1 MLFPIRRKPLAA
13 TLLVIFAVSTA
24 LIVHAAP
31 GDLERLHQTF
41 LKPPDDARIMMRW
54 WWFGS
59 AVAKPELE
67 REMRV
72 MKEGGIGG
80 FEIQPVYPVELDD
93 PEKGFINLPYLSDG
107 YIDALKFTAQK
118 ARELG
123 MRMDVTLGSG
133 WPFGGP
139 HTPVTEAAGALRCDR
154 IEVAPGTT
162 YVKKPSLAN
171 GEKMM
176 ATFFAP
182 GDRRQFSSDGLQKIG
197 DGADFTLPTGWSGP
211 HVVMFF
217 ISSRS
222 GMQVKRPAVGAEGFV
237 LDHMNRDAI
246 EHHLNVVGTRLMTA
260 FGPNPPYSVFS
271 DSLEV
276 ASDWTPDL
284 ITEFRKRRG
293 YDLTPYL
300 PALVGDMGEKT
311 GSVRR
316 DWGKTMTELV
326 EERYL
331 MPINEWAHQHHTK
344 FRSQTYGTPP
354 VSLSSNALVDL
365 PEGEHGPAWR
375 QFSDA
380 RWASSASHLY
390 GRNVTSSETW
400 TWLHSPAFRATPLDM
415 KAEAD
420 LHFVQGINQFVG
432 HGWAYSPASAGEPG
446 WRFYA
451 AAVFNEHNPWWIVMP
466 DAARYFQRVS
476 WLMRQGKPANDIAI
490 YLPTNDAYAAFRPNQ
505 DSVDRSMERM
515 IGTTLV
521 PQVLDA
527 GYNFDFIDDG
537 AIDKVGIP
545 HAALILPDVERIPL
559 ATLRKIEAYAAKGGI
574 VIATKRLPSMATG
587 LQDAADTQQIKAF
600 AAAMKAHLV
609 TDEKE
614 TGKTLTGLL
623 QPDFFAGDPAI
634 GFNHRKLDSADVY
647 FVANTSNHPV
657 HIKAAIRQKD
667 SPAEWWDPFTGKASY
682 ASLDNLEYN
691 FAPYESR
698 ILVVSK
704 ESSVKPEPV
713 ASEGQWTDI
722 GASWKGSW
730 TDDPAKKYFSGTVA
744 YETTIPAAHV
754 LDFGPGTP
762 VPQTRMSNGMRA
774 WLDPP
779 VREAATVYVNGQL
792 AGYVWHAPFELDIS
806 KFTHAG
812 TNQLKVVV
820 ANTAINE
827 LAGQALPDYKLLKLK
842 YGDRF
847 QPQDMN
853 DLQPLPSG
861 ILGQVRV
868 Q

>member
-284 ITEFRKRRG
+284 ITEFQKRRG

-300 PALVGDMGEKT
+300 PALVGDIGEKT

-390 GRNVTSSETW
+390 GRNGDFFRNLDLAPFARIPRHAARHEGRSRS
-400 TWLHSPAFRATPLDM
+400 AFRA
-415 KAEAD
+415 
-420 LHFVQGINQFVG
+420 G
-432 HGWAYSPASAGEPG
+432 H
-446 WRFYA
+446 
-451 AAVFNEHNPWWIVMP
+451 
-466 DAARYFQRVS
+466 
-476 WLMRQGKPANDIAI
+476 
-490 YLPTNDAYAAFRPNQ
+490 
-505 DSVDRSMERM
+505 
-515 IGTTLV
+515 
-521 PQVLDA
+521 
-527 GYNFDFIDDG
+527 
-537 AIDKVGIP
+537 
-545 HAALILPDVERIPL
+545 
-559 ATLRKIEAYAAKGGI
+559 
-574 VIATKRLPSMATG
+574 
-587 LQDAADTQQIKAF
+587 
-600 AAAMKAHLV
+600 
-609 TDEKE
+609 
-614 TGKTLTGLL
+614 
-623 QPDFFAGDPAI
+623 QPVCG
-634 GFNHRKLDSADVY
+634 
-647 FVANTSNHPV
+647 
-657 HIKAAIRQKD
+657 
-667 SPAEWWDPFTGKASY
+667 
-682 ASLDNLEYN
+682 
-691 FAPYESR
+691 
-698 ILVVSK
+698 
-704 ESSVKPEPV
+704 
-713 ASEGQWTDI
+713 
-722 GASWKGSW
+722 
-730 TDDPAKKYFSGTVA
+730 
-744 YETTIPAAHV
+744 
-754 LDFGPGTP
+754 
-762 VPQTRMSNGMRA
+762 A
-774 WLDPP
+774 WLG
-779 VREAATVYVNGQL
+779 VFARVGRR
-792 AGYVWHAPFELDIS
+792 AGM
-806 KFTHAG
+806 
-812 TNQLKVVV
+812 
-820 ANTAINE
+820 
-827 LAGQALPDYKLLKLK
+827 ALLC
-842 YGDRF
+842 GGRI
-847 QPQDMN
+847 Q
-853 DLQPLPSG
+853 
-861 ILGQVRV
+861 
-868 Q
+868 

>member
-521 PQVLDA
+521 PQVSTRAITSISSTTGQSTRWEFRYAGADSAGRGTHSAGDA
-527 GYNFDFIDDG
+527 AEDRS
-537 AIDKVGIP
+537 
-545 HAALILPDVERIPL
+545 LRRER
-559 ATLRKIEAYAAKGGI
+559 RNRHRHEASAVNGNGSAGCRRYAADQR
-574 VIATKRLPSMATG
+574 V
-587 LQDAADTQQIKAF
+587 

-614 TGKTLTGLL
+614 TR
-623 QPDFFAGDPAI
+623 QDAHRSVPPDFFAGDPAI

-667 SPAEWWDPFTGKASY
+667 SPARMVGSVYGQGF
-682 ASLDNLEYN
+682 L
-691 FAPYESR
+691 R
-698 ILVVSK
+698 I
-704 ESSVKPEPV
+704 P
-713 ASEGQWTDI
+713 GQ
-722 GASWKGSW
+722 
-730 TDDPAKKYFSGTVA
+730 
-744 YETTIPAAHV
+744 
-754 LDFGPGTP
+754 
-762 VPQTRMSNGMRA
+762 
-774 WLDPP
+774 
-779 VREAATVYVNGQL
+779 
-792 AGYVWHAPFELDIS
+792 
-806 KFTHAG
+806 
-812 TNQLKVVV
+812 
-820 ANTAINE
+820 
-827 LAGQALPDYKLLKLK
+827 
-842 YGDRF
+842 
-847 QPQDMN
+847 
-853 DLQPLPSG
+853 SG
-861 ILGQVRV
+861 IQFRAL
-868 Q
+868 